1 MMILACNLSNH
12 QFNLFSPEP
21 LDMSLEEIV
30 CLKVRTFV
38 EEEKTKL
45 SNLDCRGQQL
55 PDIKVFSLY
64 KSQPSSGQLDI
75 RHMKTKQNI
84 IEFSGR

>member
-1 MMILACNLSNH
+1 
-12 QFNLFSPEP
+12 
-21 LDMSLEEIV
+21 MSLEEIV

-38 EEEKTKL
+38 EKKTKL

>member
-38 EEEKTKL
+38 EKNESKQSGLQGTTATRYQSLFIVQKSTFEWTIGHPSHENKTK
-45 SNLDCRGQQL
+45 
-55 PDIKVFSLY
+55 Y
-64 KSQPSSGQLDI
+64 Y
-75 RHMKTKQNI
+75 
-84 IEFSGR
+84 

>member
-1 MMILACNLSNH
+1 M
-12 QFNLFSPEP
+12 
-21 LDMSLEEIV
+21 
-30 CLKVRTFV
+30 
-38 EEEKTKL
+38 
-45 SNLDCRGQQL
+45 GQQL